1 MSAVLKVFALFVLCG
16 GVFVEHDRLIPAP
29 GFALMAGALLA
40 IYLWFLSKARRHVG
54 PPL

>member
-1 MSAVLKVFALFVLCG
+1 MSTALKVAALLVLGGGLFAEHG
-16 GVFVEHDRLIPAP
+16 GLIPAP

-40 IYLWFLSKARRHVG
+40 IYLWFLARTRRHVG